1 MEFVDMPATENGSE
15 AVIEEYLNREGLV
28 LCVVDT
34 DSEVL
39 GPRNAAL
46 HAISMA
52 GKLKQTI
59 LVLTKADKLA
69 QDELEESLFD
79 RVLKTAAECQYF
91 DQLKG
96 VVAVINRKHTD
107 QTSLLDAADREDER
121 FDEILAAATGHYAT
135 AEIQQALRDGTKTQQ
150 LLKMMGDLYHDY
162 MKGPW
167 HVQMLAKLHLMLV
180 EASVDKEKIGS
191 PPGPATAP
199 AILDYLHKMV

>member
-1 MEFVDMPATENGSE
+1 MPATENGNE

-39 GPRNAAL
+39 GPQNAAL

-135 AEIQQALRDGTKTQQ
+135 AEVQQALRDGTKTQQ

-162 MKGPW
+162 MKDPW
-167 HVQMLAKLHLMLV
+167 SVQML
-180 EASVDKEKIGS
+180 EKVRAMMRQANQELRNIGS
-191 PPGPATAP
+191 PPGPATSQE
-199 AILDYLHKMV
+199 ILNALHNQV